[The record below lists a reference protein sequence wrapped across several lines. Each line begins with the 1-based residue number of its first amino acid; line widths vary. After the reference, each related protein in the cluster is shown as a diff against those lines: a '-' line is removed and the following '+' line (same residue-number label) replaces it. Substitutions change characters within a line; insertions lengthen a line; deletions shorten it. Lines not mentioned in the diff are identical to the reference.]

1 MYCTL
6 IEHDT
11 LYWPAL
17 TPMKP
22 TISTYLSM
30 SWIFPRSLHENQT
43 LNQLEY
49 IMYERL
55 KMNTRFILSFFF
67 CLHWFS
73 AVLYNNFMSTAIL
86 RIPKFI
92 VSKIE
97 TYWTWL
103 EQPAERKR
111 TDEKPCISLRIG
123 FNSDFWFRSNY
134 YIWFCYRTLFRVK
147 RSLVS
152 LFNSLTSEVMLIL
165 PFFPWSS
172 FGWNIFV
179 IWTVWTMHCQR
190 VSIYRLSMDFVL
202 IFVTKS
208 IQFSLIKSDQMFNS
222 QTESIHLIKHNT
234 NRNYSYFVKWLCADF
249 RNEVFAQIPHHQAD
263 NAIRLHQ

>member
-134 YIWFCYRTLFRVK
+134 YISFCYRTLFRVK

-165 PFFPWSS
+165 PFFPMVVIRVKYICHLNSVNNALSKS
-172 FGWNIFV
+172 FYLPFVNGFRSNICDK
-179 IWTVWTMHCQR
+179 INT
-190 VSIYRLSMDFVL
+190 
-202 IFVTKS
+202 IFTYQIGSNVQQPNR
-208 IQFSLIKSDQMFNS
+208 INSLDQT
-222 QTESIHLIKHNT
+222 QHESKL
-234 NRNYSYFVKWLCADF
+234 
-249 RNEVFAQIPHHQAD
+249 
-263 NAIRLHQ
+263 